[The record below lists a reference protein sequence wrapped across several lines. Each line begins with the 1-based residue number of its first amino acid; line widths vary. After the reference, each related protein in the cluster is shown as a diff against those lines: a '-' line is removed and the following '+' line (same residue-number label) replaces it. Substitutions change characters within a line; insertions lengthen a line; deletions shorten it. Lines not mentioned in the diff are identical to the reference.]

1 MGAVRLY
8 LVLMLTWSV
17 IQRPPPATSML
28 GGPKAV
34 PLWTREDGRRPSARR
49 PRHRSPPLGT
59 CSLPPCPRLALPVHT
74 FGRRR
79 HRHRLLLP
87 MRAVARAVSP
97 LRCAA
102 GARHGNEPRQ
112 GPDPPS
118 TPARRFWREETG
130 SRARRTI
137 FAPAFAFCWNRV
149 RLPRR

>member
-1 MGAVRLY
+1 MGVVRLY

-49 PRHRSPPLGT
+49 PHRRSPPLGT
-59 CSLPPCPRLALPVHT
+59 RSLPPRPRLALPART
-74 FGRRR
+74 SGRRR
-79 HRHRLLLP
+79 HQLLP
-87 MRAVARAVSP
+87 MQAVARAASP
-97 LRCAA
+97 LRCVA
-102 GARHGNEPRQ
+102 GARCGAEPRQ

-118 TPARRFWREETG
+118 APARRFWREETD

-137 FAPAFAFCWNRV
+137 FAPAFAFCWNGV